1 MTLDISK
8 IQAICFD
15 IDGTLRDTDD
25 QYVAR
30 ANLIL
35 KPFRWLF
42 PKRET
47 NHFARWL
54 VMRFEGPVNGLF
66 GFADQLG
73 LDGLL
78 HRLIEIANPWKSNP
92 TTSTYQLVPGTI
104 EALDILSK
112 RFPLAIVTARGA
124 KSTRAF
130 LETTGL
136 TSYFAFVASALTSP
150 RGKPQADPILWV
162 AKQLNIQPEAL
173 LMVGDTSVDIVAGTA
188 ARSQTIAV
196 LSGFGEEEELK
207 KLGANLILPSVAEI
221 PDIFDQKK
229 ID

>member
-1 MTLDISK
+1 MTLDLSK

-30 ANLIL
+30 ANLFL
-35 KPFRWLF
+35 KPLRWFF

-54 VMRFEGPVNGLF
+54 VMRFEGPVNSVFSL
-66 GFADQLG
+66 ADKVG
-73 LDGLL
+73 LDGPL

-92 TTSTYQLVPGTI
+92 TTSTYRLVPGTI

-136 TSYFAFVASALTSP
+136 SSYFAFVASALTSP
-150 RGKPQADPILWV
+150 IGKPQADPILWV
-162 AKQLNIQPEAL
+162 AKQMKIRPDSL
-173 LMVGDTSVDIVAGTA
+173 LMVGDTSVDITAGKA
-188 ARSQTIAV
+188 AGSQTLAV
-196 LSGFGEEEELK
+196 LSGFGEEKELK
-207 KLGANLILPSVAEI
+207 ALGANLILPSVADI
-221 PDIFDQKK
+221 PELFDLR
-229 ID
+229 